1 MALERARA
9 AEMGYDD
16 PIRPTLADTHD
27 NYDGTVAMLLERIAK
42 GEKVEVMLATHN
54 QQSIENA
61 LLVMDKQSHAV
72 QAAGST
78 ELNVNMR
85 EKVYFGQLLGMA
97 DQLTFNLGS
106 KRYNAY
112 KYVPYGQ
119 VREVLPY
126 LIRRAQENGDLLGGS
141 AQESDLVYRE
151 LMRRAN
157 PLR

>member
-1 MALERARA
+1 
-9 AEMGYDD
+9 
-16 PIRPTLADTHD
+16 
-27 NYDGTVAMLLERIAK
+27 
-42 GEKVEVMLATHN
+42 
-54 QQSIENA
+54 
-61 LLVMDKQSHAV
+61 
-72 QAAGST
+72 
-78 ELNVNMR
+78 MR